1 MANLK
6 LKNDRSALENY
17 IKIMNN
23 RDHYYCTGDYTKT
36 EEKEECAAYNKLFEA
51 NAKSYKK
58 GQKILII
65 HTDYAEKI
73 TRKNLFQNVH
83 RTHSIIEV
91 TVHQPAKTRTRNMCA
106 EEFKDVV
113 IKYATKTHIH
123 TVSVGGLLSV
133 AI

>member
-23 RDHYYCTGDYTKT
+23 PNHWYCTADQSKT
-36 EEKEECAAYNKLFEA
+36 SEREECIAYGKLFET

-58 GQKILII
+58 GQRILII

-73 TRKNLFQNVH
+73 TRKNLFQKVP

-91 TVHQPAKTRTRNMCA
+91 TVHQPAKKRTKTVWG
-106 EEFKDVV
+106 EELIEET

-123 TVSVGGLLSV
+123 TINVDGLLSV